1 MLSSPL
7 ANQPGTPTSND
18 INSKRLIIIGTN
30 FEIKKQGRGEG
41 KQRLSKKKS
50 DVTWMYL
57 SGCSREQD
65 SQGCTSRENNRR
77 ARSQKYPAR
86 ITSNFRN
93 KSNNLRPQFTPQA
106 EHSIDEE
113 CVRRRKNYS
122 SLSFRLPDS
131 CLLVVLQPAILDRR
145 PHPSHVLLHVLAVKL
160 RRLRVR
166 GAVRVRIVQ
175 QALDGREDRRDV
187 VRRRPSVLE
196 NVEAELPVRVH
207 VRMEHPREE
216 FYRRGL
222 VRVRFIKSQQEFEC
236 AVFERCVRCAAQGKR
251 RKDKKIPIRWWCD
264 APGPKM
270 TAFHSMMLSGHGL
283 PEIPPGGSLDKRL
296 KSRIRRLLQL
306 VDYDEAGR

>member
-1 MLSSPL
+1 MC
-7 ANQPGTPTSND
+7 
-18 INSKRLIIIGTN
+18 
-30 FEIKKQGRGEG
+30 
-41 KQRLSKKKS
+41 
-50 DVTWMYL
+50 L

-86 ITSNFRN
+86 ITSNIRN

-113 CVRRRKNYS
+113 CVRQRKKYS
-122 SLSFRLPDS
+122 SLSFRLPDNR
-131 CLLVVLQPAILDRR
+131 LLVVLQPAILDRR

-166 GAVRVRIVQ
+166 GAVRVRIV
-175 QALDGREDRRDV
+175 
-187 VRRRPSVLE
+187 
-196 NVEAELPVRVH
+196 
-207 VRMEHPREE
+207 HPREE

-222 VRVRFIKSQQEFEC
+222 VRVRFIKSQQEFER

-251 RKDKKIPIRWWCD
+251 RKDKKIPIRWSCD
-264 APGPKM
+264 ALGPKM
-270 TAFHSMMLSGHGL
+270 TAFHSMILSGHGL

-306 VDYDEAGR
+306 VDYDGRSEE